1 MSFGSRRSYLPSCA
15 TTTTRKLSILVSG
28 IDTILTLRRFKTE
41 TIEEVFRFYR
51 DEIEFCLVRHYFLQ
65 PLESYVSMETKQQ
78 PSFPLDVLPSWE
90 ALTPVDQQK
99 RWFLHV
105 KAHVM
110 QDNKPDEIRKAQDQ
124 LLAVRRELEGVF
136 DFRGIDRKVHDTR
149 VMLQAQGVQQLPQ
162 KVTIGK

>member
-1 MSFGSRRSYLPSCA
+1 
-15 TTTTRKLSILVSG
+15 
-28 IDTILTLRRFKTE
+28 
-41 TIEEVFRFYR
+41 
-51 DEIEFCLVRHYFLQ
+51 
-65 PLESYVSMETKQQ
+65 METKQQ

-124 LLAVRRELEGVF
+124 LLAVRRELEGGF